1 MRTAKPEKRSYAI
14 IGTGAV
20 GGYYGGLLA
29 RAGFDVHFLLRSDY
43 EHVREHGLRIESKDG
58 DFSLPQVRAYAR
70 AADLPPC
77 DVAVIALKTTSNHLL
92 SELLPPAVREDGAV
106 LTLQNGL
113 GPEEEAARVVG
124 DRRVLGGLCF
134 LCSMKAGPG
143 RIRHLDYG
151 QITMGEYNPNPA
163 GPAVGITER
172 LRAIAADF
180 RAAGVNVALCED
192 LRVARWKKLLWNI
205 PFNALSI
212 ILDAAT
218 DAIMRDPH
226 TEALARAAMEDVQ
239 AAARACGYTIEDS
252 AIEENLELTR
262 RMAPY
267 RSSMKIDYDEGR
279 PLETEAIYGN
289 PLRAALAA
297 GYRPPIIESFYRLLK
312 FLEAR
317 RRAL

>member
-1 MRTAKPEKRSYAI
+1 
-14 IGTGAV
+14 
-20 GGYYGGLLA
+20 
-29 RAGFDVHFLLRSDY
+29 
-43 EHVREHGLRIESKDG
+43 
-58 DFSLPQVRAYAR
+58 
-70 AADLPPC
+70 
-77 DVAVIALKTTSNHLL
+77 VIALKTTSNHLL
-92 SELLPPAVREDGAV
+92 RELLPPAVREGGVV

-124 DRRVLGGLCF
+124 EERVLGGLCF

-143 RIRHLDYG
+143 HIRHLDYG
-151 QITMGEYNPNPA
+151 QIAMGEYNPNPA
-163 GPAVGITER
+163 GPAIGITER
-172 LRAIAADF
+172 LQAIAADF
-180 RAAGVNVALCED
+180 RTAGVNVALCED

-218 DAIMRDPH
+218 DAIMRDSH
-226 TEALARAAMEDVQ
+226 TEALAREAMEDVQ
-239 AAARACGYTIEDS
+239 AAARACGYAIEDS

-262 RMAPY
+262 RMRPY

-312 FLEAR
+312 FLESR
-317 RRAL
+317 RRGA